1 MNSKVACKIPITNFP
16 IVNPYIVFFL
26 LPNKGKRDP
35 ETSSSMPPLSS
46 IVKDIY
52 SLWQITNQR

>member
-26 LPNKGKRDP
+26 LPNKRKRDL

-46 IVKDIY
+46 VVKDIY
-52 SLWQITNQR
+52 SLW